1 MVEAAE
7 CWVSPY
13 RARRSVGVPRVEWKN
28 GFATD
33 FRGDS
38 QQAGLTKEIFLTR
51 MRARLAPKLP
61 RVEAPDETRACQ
73 IAGRVL
79 HRRIQGES
87 PFGFRGAMAVDSMLE
102 KPLPNNLDAERS
114 VLGAILLDNNALN
127 TAIENLRPEDF
138 FLDQH
143 RRVFTQMIALG
154 ESQQAIDLITLT
166 EELHRRGD
174 LEAAGGAPYLA
185 ALADGMPKVSNVEH
199 YARIVKEKAIL
210 RNLIHT
216 THNIQQRA
224 FEGEEGADA
233 ILDNAESSIFALAED
248 RIRAGLI
255 PVKEIVRDNFE
266 RLEKIFKEGK
276 SITGIPTG
284 YTELDKLTSG
294 FQPSELLILAAR
306 PSQGKTALALN
317 IMENVAIRGA
327 HPVAMFS
334 LEMSKESLLQRLV
347 ASVAQIDAHKFRTG
361 HLSREDWRRMTEALG
376 TISEAPLWIDD
387 AGSVSVL
394 EIGAKARRL
403 KRDKGLSL
411 LVVDYLQLITARG
424 RFGNRQEEVSSIS
437 RGLKGLAK
445 ELQIP
450 VLVLSQL
457 TRAPER
463 DERGPQLSDLRES
476 GAIEQD
482 ADVVMFIYRPHFFKQ
497 GATPEEREETE
508 LKIAKQRNGPVDS
521 VKFVFRSRFTRF
533 EEAAPDAFSQLG
545 PGDM

>member
-1 MVEAAE
+1 MSAQ
-7 CWVSPY
+7 
-13 RARRSVGVPRVEWKN
+13 
-28 GFATD
+28 AT
-33 FRGDS
+33 
-38 QQAGLTKEIFLTR
+38 
-51 MRARLAPKLP
+51 
-61 RVEAPDETRACQ
+61 
-73 IAGRVL
+73 
-79 HRRIQGES
+79 
-87 PFGFRGAMAVDSMLE
+87 LE
-102 KPLPNNLDAERS
+102 RPLPNNLDAERS
-114 VLGAILLDNNALN
+114 VLGAILLDNHALN
-127 TAIENLRPEDF
+127 TAVETLRPEDF

-143 RRVFTQMIALG
+143 RRVFNQMISLA
-154 ESQQAIDLITLT
+154 ETQQAIDLITLT

-185 ALADGMPKVSNVEH
+185 ALADGMPRVSNVEH
-199 YARIVKEKAIL
+199 YARIVKEKAML

-224 FEGEEGADA
+224 FEGEDGADT
-233 ILDNAESSIFALAED
+233 ILDNAESSIFAIAED
-248 RIRAGLI
+248 RVKEGLVPI
-255 PVKEIVRDNFE
+255 KEIVNKNFE
-266 RLEKIFKEGK
+266 RLEKIFREGK
-276 SITGIPTG
+276 SITGVSTG
-284 YTELDKLTSG
+284 YVELDKLTSG
-294 FQPSELLILAAR
+294 FQASELLILAAR

-317 IMENVAIRGA
+317 LAENIAIRAGLPVAI
-327 HPVAMFS
+327 FS
-334 LEMSKESLLQRLV
+334 LEMSKESLLQRLI

-376 TISEAPLWIDD
+376 NISSSPVWIDD
-387 AGSVSVL
+387 AGSISVL

-411 LVVDYLQLITARG
+411 LIVDYLQLITARG
-424 RFGNRQEEVSSIS
+424 RFGNRQEEVASIS

-482 ADVVMFIYRPHFFKQ
+482 ADVVMFIYRPHFFKA

-508 LKIAKQRNGPVDS
+508 LRIAKQRNGPTDN
-521 VKFVFRSRFTRF
+521 VKFVFRSRLTRF
-533 EEAAPDAFSQLG
+533 EEAAPDAFSQFS
-545 PGDM
+545 PDDM

>member
-1 MVEAAE
+1 M
-7 CWVSPY
+7 P
-13 RARRSVGVPRVEWKN
+13 
-28 GFATD
+28 
-33 FRGDS
+33 
-38 QQAGLTKEIFLTR
+38 
-51 MRARLAPKLP
+51 
-61 RVEAPDETRACQ
+61 
-73 IAGRVL
+73 
-79 HRRIQGES
+79 
-87 PFGFRGAMAVDSMLE
+87 VDSTLE

-143 RRVFTQMIALG
+143 RRVFTQMISLG
-154 ESQQAIDLITLT
+154 EAQQAIDLITLT

-174 LEAAGGAPYLA
+174 LEASGGAPYLA
-185 ALADGMPKVSNVEH
+185 SLADGMPKVSNVEH
-199 YARIVKEKAIL
+199 YARIVNEKAML

-224 FEGEEGADA
+224 FEGEDGADM
-233 ILDNAESSIFALAED
+233 ILDNAESSIFLLAED
-248 RIRAGLI
+248 RVKAGLI
-255 PVKEIVRDNFE
+255 PVKDIVRDNFE

-284 YTELDKLTSG
+284 YVELDKLTSG
-294 FQPSELLILAAR
+294 LQPSELLILAAR

-317 IMENVAIRGA
+317 LAENIAIRAGQPVAI
-327 HPVAMFS
+327 FS

-361 HLSREDWRRMTEALG
+361 HLNRNDWTSMTEALG
-376 TISEAPLWIDD
+376 VISNAPLWVDD
-387 AGSVSVL
+387 AGSISVL

-411 LVVDYLQLITARG
+411 LIVDYLQLITARG
-424 RFGNRQEEVSSIS
+424 RFGNRQEEVASIS

-482 ADVVMFIYRPHFFKQ
+482 ADVVMFIYRPHFFKA
-497 GATPEEREETE
+497 GASPEEREETE
-508 LKIAKQRNGPVDS
+508 LRIAKQRNGPTDN
-521 VKFVFRSRFTRF
+521 VKFVFRSRLTRF
-533 EEAAPDAFSQLG
+533 EEAAPDAFSQFS

>member
-1 MVEAAE
+1 M
-7 CWVSPY
+7 
-13 RARRSVGVPRVEWKN
+13 
-28 GFATD
+28 ATA
-33 FRGDS
+33 
-38 QQAGLTKEIFLTR
+38 QTT
-51 MRARLAPKLP
+51 
-61 RVEAPDETRACQ
+61 
-73 IAGRVL
+73 
-79 HRRIQGES
+79 
-87 PFGFRGAMAVDSMLE
+87 LE

-127 TAIENLRPEDF
+127 TAIETLRADDF

-143 RRVFTQMIALG
+143 RRVFTQMIALA
-154 ESQQAIDLITLT
+154 EVQQAIDLITLT

-185 ALADGMPKVSNVEH
+185 SLADGMPKVSNVEH
-199 YARIVKEKAIL
+199 YARIVKEKAML

-224 FEGEEGADA
+224 FEGEDGADM
-233 ILDNAESSIFALAED
+233 ILDNAESSIFELAED
-248 RIRAGLI
+248 RVKAGLI
-255 PVKEIVRDNFE
+255 SVKDIVRDNFE

-284 YTELDKLTSG
+284 YVELDKLTSG
-294 FQPSELLILAAR
+294 LQPSELLILAAR
-306 PSQGKTALALN
+306 PSQGKTAMALN
-317 IMENVAIRGA
+317 LAENIAIRAGQ
-327 HPVAMFS
+327 PVAFFS

-361 HLSREDWRRMTEALG
+361 HLNRSDWAGMTDALG
-376 TISEAPLWIDD
+376 TISNAPLWVDD
-387 AGSVSVL
+387 AGSISVL

-411 LVVDYLQLITARG
+411 LIVDYMQLITARG
-424 RFGNRQEEVSSIS
+424 RFGNRQEEVASIS

-482 ADVVMFIYRPHFFKQ
+482 ADVVMFIYRPHFFKA
-497 GATPEEREETE
+497 GASPEEREETE
-508 LKIAKQRNGPVDS
+508 LRIAKQRNGPTDN
-521 VKFVFRSRFTRF
+521 VKFVFRSRLTRF
-533 EEAAPDAFSQLG
+533 EEAAPDAFSQFS

>member
-1 MVEAAE
+1 M
-7 CWVSPY
+7 P
-13 RARRSVGVPRVEWKN
+13 
-28 GFATD
+28 
-33 FRGDS
+33 
-38 QQAGLTKEIFLTR
+38 
-51 MRARLAPKLP
+51 
-61 RVEAPDETRACQ
+61 
-73 IAGRVL
+73 
-79 HRRIQGES
+79 
-87 PFGFRGAMAVDSMLE
+87 VDTTLE

-127 TAIENLRPEDF
+127 TAIESLRAEDF

-154 ESQQAIDLITLT
+154 EAQQAIDLITLT

-174 LEAAGGAPYLA
+174 LEASGGAPYLA
-185 ALADGMPKVSNVEH
+185 SLADGMPKVSNVEH
-199 YARIVKEKAIL
+199 YARIVKEKAML

-224 FEGEEGADA
+224 FEGEDGADM
-233 ILDNAESSIFALAED
+233 ILDNAESSIFLLAED
-248 RIRAGLI
+248 RVKAGLI
-255 PVKEIVRDNFE
+255 PVKDIVRDNFE

-284 YTELDKLTSG
+284 YVELDKLTSG
-294 FQPSELLILAAR
+294 LQPSELLILAAR
-306 PSQGKTALALN
+306 PSQGKTAMALN
-317 IMENVAIRGA
+317 LAENIAIRGGQ
-327 HPVAMFS
+327 PVAFFS

-361 HLSREDWRRMTEALG
+361 HLNRNDWAGMTEALG
-376 TISEAPLWIDD
+376 VISNAPLWVDD
-387 AGSVSVL
+387 AGSISVL

-411 LVVDYLQLITARG
+411 LIVDYMQLITARG
-424 RFGNRQEEVSSIS
+424 RFGNRQEEVASIS

-482 ADVVMFIYRPHFFKQ
+482 ADVVMFIYRPHFFKA
-497 GATPEEREETE
+497 GASPEEREETE
-508 LKIAKQRNGPVDS
+508 LRIAKQRNGPTDN
-521 VKFVFRSRFTRF
+521 VKFVFRSRLTRF
-533 EEAAPDAFSQLG
+533 EEAAPDAFSQFS